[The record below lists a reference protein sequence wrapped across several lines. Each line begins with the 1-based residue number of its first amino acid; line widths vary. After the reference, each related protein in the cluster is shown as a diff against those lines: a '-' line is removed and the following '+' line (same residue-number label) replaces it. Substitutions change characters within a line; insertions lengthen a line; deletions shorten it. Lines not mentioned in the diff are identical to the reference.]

1 MHRTHHLL
9 QGVSLMYHQRKN
21 YVSQLESEFDGRL
34 ISYVTSDRAFFE
46 TQIAPDAIDLFIAHL
61 DKIGT
66 VKRLILFLYTRG
78 GDTSVAW
85 NIVNLL
91 RIYCDELYVI
101 VPHKAHSAGT
111 IISIGA
117 DKIIMT
123 KQATLSPIDPSIT
136 TQLNPMV
143 NVGPF
148 IQPLPISV
156 EAINGYIEL
165 AKKEFLMES
174 PEQLQNALIKL
185 SELIHPLVLGQ
196 AYRSRAQIR
205 MFAERLLVHQIKDE
219 DKEKEKVKTNR
230 IIAFLCGDSG
240 SHDYTINRREAEKE
254 LGLNIQKP
262 SNEQYTIIKKLY
274 DDYSNELGFGQIF
287 HPKNVNG
294 AFTIRRAF
302 IESINGN
309 SDYFVTEARAVPVVT
324 PDGQNTYN
332 IDTDFEG
339 WRHESDVGNITQ
351 QSDELGGILRYE
363 ATNEFGL

>member
-1 MHRTHHLL
+1 
-9 QGVSLMYHQRKN
+9 MYHHRKE
-21 YVSQLESEFDGRL
+21 YVSQLENEFDGRL

-61 DKIGT
+61 DKIGI
-66 VKRLILFLYTRG
+66 VKRLLLFLYTRG

-136 TQLNPMV
+136 TQLNPIV
-143 NVGPF
+143 NIGLFP
-148 IQPLPISV
+148 QPLPVSV
-156 EAINGYIEL
+156 EAVNGYIEL
-165 AKKEFLMES
+165 AKNEFLMKS
-174 PEQLQNALIKL
+174 PEQLQGALLKL
-185 SELIHPLVLGQ
+185 TEFIHPLVLGQ

-219 DKEKEKVKTNR
+219 DKEKEKEKISR
-230 IIAFLCGDSG
+230 IISFLCGESG

-254 LGLNIQKP
+254 LGLTIKKP
-262 SNEQYTIIKKLY
+262 NNEQYTIIKKLY

-294 AFTIRRAF
+294 AFAIRRAF
-302 IESINGN
+302 IESINGS
-309 SDYFVTEARAVPVVT
+309 SDYFVTEARAVPIIT
-324 PDGQNTYN
+324 PDGQSTFN
-332 IDTDFEG
+332 IETDFEG
-339 WRHESDVGNITQ
+339 WRHEADVGNVTP

-363 ATNEFGL
+363 ATDEFGL